1 MAKYSTQLANLVSKY
16 GGYLKQSE
24 EDRQQQDQE
33 LADRQALGD
42 QLRAARLAQNQAD
55 QQAYAARQAAA
66 QSAQQANVVPVATLR
81 APKATD
87 RVVKTPFSK
96 YENTSGGVSDLA
108 PVGDIL
114 KHIGS
119 GVMSAIS
126 APATF
131 LRSIIPQATGKLGS
145 VSNPGNTGYYSTL
158 QAASDLSGQDIDK
171 KIASVP
177 VVGPAL
183 DAAANFV
190 ADNATDPTAY
200 LFGSGFS
207 GAKGVSTIDRGAD
220 LDKALNTARSV
231 KQAENLTRSSGV
243 LHAADVLPE
252 ASRLATPI
260 VENGKLFGAAADR
273 DAGTEL
279 RPSWV
284 TNAAADTRGEAA
296 VKPGWVADTK
306 EKLNSTHQ
314 FLLPDRSELSKTN
327 GFPYRN
333 PNADYGVVQIPQE
346 RIDQL
351 TDYVNKTQA
360 PAIQKQ
366 YKAIL
371 KGAFQGSSVESKG
384 TGINGSSYFVN
395 ISQKGIKESLSR
407 QKMTPQLLGVLEK
420 LDSIIED
427 SEFKASA
434 PDTHLRSSV
443 KRSDIFDTR
452 VKLGDQPSVVRTRV
466 NNANGTNNFYF
477 MGIQKAEDAATPP
490 RSGLNQIRATVSDTS
505 ATDSIPKYSEN
516 ASGNFNPDSG
526 GTKNEKPPTES
537 DAAFLRPQTSTPKTS
552 GGQASGDS
560 ISQFTENARPL
571 GAQTA
576 AGPYREKTSDFYTN
590 TVKNSPMFTDAE
602 KNMAIAQAP
611 KEQIISEKQ
620 SLTEARQRLETD
632 FNGEVNYLNKTP
644 MYTGADV
651 DTAMGVT
658 EAYLKEAR
666 QTGDYSKA
674 MDWINQ
680 VADRAGES
688 GRSLQALQKYSRT
701 PEGML
706 VQGTK
711 MINDAAKKALE
722 GKAGLTPTGHKL
734 ENALRAIQNALK
746 NPDALSNPETARK
759 IAQLLKGDTDTADQ
773 IMRLAEGGKD
783 TDAIKTVL
791 MRKYGVPA
799 LTDDDM
805 GRITD
810 LMGQYSKATDPAEK
824 NVLAVQVSKI
834 IGNHLPVGFF
844 EKVDQWRYTSMLFNM
859 LTNVRN
865 VLGNAV
871 SYTEREMKNVTG
883 VVLQKALPAEERT
896 SAILTP
902 ADKALREIAEK
913 AYQSV
918 KFDLES
924 TSKLDFRNLISD
936 QRKIYNT
943 RALEWLRTSSNW
955 LLDKEDDIGLHKVFT
970 SAFAEGMKARKLTP
984 EFLASDT
991 GKSAMQSLQAWASR
1005 EATRTMFHEASGV
1018 AQALNQLE
1026 NRGKIG
1032 KLFIGGMLPFKQ
1044 TPIDILKQGARY
1056 SPLGLLKG
1064 VTYDVAKLRHGDIS
1078 KLEFIDNLAAGLTG
1092 TQLAV
1097 VGAWLGSLGLVTTE
1111 SNASGNAADFQAQ
1124 QQGYQDYALKIGN
1137 KTYTLDWLSPAAMPL
1152 FFGAEVWKTLF
1163 GNESLTTGEKVQQ
1176 GFGRML
1182 NAMTKVTDPL
1192 MNLSMLQSVND
1203 MLNSAKYGVGNAIS
1217 STAQDAAQSYVGQ
1230 YFPSQLGAIARAV
1243 TPYKKTS
1250 YTSSASP
1257 LGKVIEQTGRSA
1269 MQKIPGLNQLLPN
1282 SVDQWGQPVSSGTPV
1297 ERILNNFFSPGKL
1310 TSAKS
1315 DAVNDEVSRLYQST
1329 GDSSALPK
1337 TAAGYFTEGGARYD
1351 LTPTEK
1357 EKYAT
1362 VLGQTAHEVA
1372 AQLIGSGEY
1381 ADLSDHGKA
1390 LALSRVYSDAAAK
1403 AKKLIL
1409 DARGVKNSI
1418 TVGSSKSR
1426 NSLYR
1431 SIDDWVTD

>member
-1 MAKYSTQLANLVSKY
+1 MAKKDALLAYWGNIAKQQIGFAKASHDPADDYSNSAS
-16 GGYLKQSE
+16 LKNPGIAEAIAQK
-24 EDRQQQDQE
+24 D
-33 LADRQALGD
+33 
-42 QLRAARLAQNQAD
+42 AAAV
-55 QQAYAARQAAA
+55 AARQAAA

-87 RVVKTPFSK
+87 VPAQWVSLNPLTQAKNNFNEIGLQVKALLGDKTAKQQLSQISQARQVYAHNQPQQAAQSLGGAIGLGAANDFGAGHIIQALTGDSGYQSLINTAQQAHPIASTIGSLAGYVGPGAWVDAGIAKAAAPVLAKLGTSVAGRVASSALTGAASNALLSGVSDKLQGRSNADTLKDVGMNAAVGGVLGGAGTALTSIPWVTDRMASVDSALQKAKIKAAPEEAAGGVNDTAAQVAADSMPKSARTIVENSTPDAFLSQNRGTLAQDEPVAKLTGAEFPKSQTSLVDQVGAYYDSIGNHVSNPLIGDVTIDRRGVKDSIAHGLGRDKAIAFKAVPEVLQDGKIIDYQQNWKGRGYDTFVVAAPVEIRDDRYYVGAIVKKDVNSQRFYVHDVLAEKGESKPFKTGAIAGAPGGSDSPSIK
-96 YENTSGGVSDLA
+96 RLLQNSMNVKEPPAVSDADIRPQTNTSTTSGG
-108 PVGDIL
+108 P
-114 KHIGS
+114 
-119 GVMSAIS
+119 
-126 APATF
+126 
-131 LRSIIPQATGKLGS
+131 
-145 VSNPGNTGYYSTL
+145 
-158 QAASDLSGQDIDK
+158 
-171 KIASVP
+171 
-177 VVGPAL
+177 
-183 DAAANFV
+183 
-190 ADNATDPTAY
+190 
-200 LFGSGFS
+200 
-207 GAKGVSTIDRGAD
+207 
-220 LDKALNTARSV
+220 
-231 KQAENLTRSSGV
+231 
-243 LHAADVLPE
+243 
-252 ASRLATPI
+252 
-260 VENGKLFGAAADR
+260 
-273 DAGTEL
+273 
-279 RPSWV
+279 
-284 TNAAADTRGEAA
+284 
-296 VKPGWVADTK
+296 
-306 EKLNSTHQ
+306 
-314 FLLPDRSELSKTN
+314 
-327 GFPYRN
+327 
-333 PNADYGVVQIPQE
+333 
-346 RIDQL
+346 
-351 TDYVNKTQA
+351 
-360 PAIQKQ
+360 
-366 YKAIL
+366 
-371 KGAFQGSSVESKG
+371 
-384 TGINGSSYFVN
+384 
-395 ISQKGIKESLSR
+395 
-407 QKMTPQLLGVLEK
+407 
-420 LDSIIED
+420 
-427 SEFKASA
+427 
-434 PDTHLRSSV
+434 
-443 KRSDIFDTR
+443 
-452 VKLGDQPSVVRTRV
+452 
-466 NNANGTNNFYF
+466 
-477 MGIQKAEDAATPP
+477 
-490 RSGLNQIRATVSDTS
+490 
-505 ATDSIPKYSEN
+505 
-516 ASGNFNPDSG
+516 
-526 GTKNEKPPTES
+526 
-537 DAAFLRPQTSTPKTS
+537 
-552 GGQASGDS
+552 ASGDS
-560 ISQFTENARPL
+560 ITQFTENTRPL
-571 GAQTA
+571 GAQVA
-576 AGPYREKTSDFYTN
+576 AEPYQEKTSEFYTN

-632 FNGEVNYLNKTP
+632 FDGEVNHLNKTP

-746 NPDALSNPETARK
+746 NPDALSNPETAQK
-759 IAQLLKGDTDTADQ
+759 IANILKGDTDTADQ
-773 IMRLAEGGKD
+773 IMRLAESGKGS
-783 TDAIKTVL
+783 DAIKSVL
-791 MRKYGVPA
+791 MQKYAIPS

-805 GRITD
+805 SRITD
-810 LMGQYSKATDPAEK
+810 LMGQYTKATDPAEK
-824 NVLAVQVSKI
+824 NALAVQVCKI
-834 IGNHLPVGFF
+834 IGNRLPVGFF

-859 LTNVRN
+859 LTNERN
-865 VLGNAV
+865 VLGNAA
-871 SYTEREMKNVTG
+871 SYATREWKNVTG
-883 VVLQKALPAEERT
+883 IALERALPVEERT
-896 SAILTP
+896 KAILTP
-902 ADKALREIAEK
+902 ADKPLREAAEK

-924 TSKLDFRNLISD
+924 TSKLDFRNMISD
-936 QRKIYNT
+936 NRRIYNT
-943 RALEWLRTSSNW
+943 RVLEWLRTSSNW

-984 EFLASDT
+984 EFLASDA

-1005 EATRTMFHEASGV
+1005 EATRTMFHESSRV
-1018 AQALNQLE
+1018 AQVLNQLE
-1026 NRGKIG
+1026 SRSKVGKI
-1032 KLFIGGMLPFKQ
+1032 FIGGMLPFKQ

-1137 KTYTLDWLSPAAMPL
+1137 KTYTLDWLSPAAMPF
-1152 FFGAEVWKTLF
+1152 FFGAELQKTLF

-1257 LGKVIEQTGRSA
+1257 LGKVVEQTGRSA
-1269 MQKIPGLNQLLPN
+1269 MQKIPGVNLLLPN
-1282 SVDQWGQPVSSGTPV
+1282 SIDQWGQPVSSGTPV

-1310 TSAKS
+1310 QSAKN

-1351 LTPTEK
+1351 LTSTEK

-1362 VLGQTAHEVA
+1362 VLGQTAHDVA

>member
-66 QSAQQANVVPVATLR
+66 QNAQQANVVPVAMLR

-87 RVVKTPFSK
+87 RVVKTPFSN

-108 PVGDIL
+108 PIGDIL

-119 GVMSAIS
+119 GVTSAIS

-260 VENGKLFGAAADR
+260 VENGKLFGSAADR

-284 TNAAADTRGEAA
+284 TSTAADTKSEAA
-296 VKPGWVADTK
+296 VKPGWVTDASRKSTKIKAAPEEAVKGGNDTAAQAAADSLSKNARTTVDTFVPTSYPNGDTGIVSYSPH
-306 EKLNSTHQ
+306 EAANLNS
-314 FLLPDRSELSKTN
+314 
-327 GFPYRN
+327 
-333 PNADYGVVQIPQE
+333 A
-346 RIDQL
+346 
-351 TDYVNKTQA
+351 
-360 PAIQKQ
+360 
-366 YKAIL
+366 
-371 KGAFQGSSVESKG
+371 
-384 TGINGSSYFVN
+384 
-395 ISQKGIKESLSR
+395 KGISKVTDADWTNFVDNLNSKDDKRFYFGKVSPSL
-407 QKMTPQLLGVLEK
+407 G
-420 LDSIIED
+420 DDI
-427 SEFKASA
+427 KASTGL
-434 PDTHLRSSV
+434 DLSGYNVSTRSTNLIHELKNHGDMAYESQRGQTALT
-443 KRSDIFDTR
+443 KDFLKELPSIF
-452 VKLGDQPSVVRTRV
+452 
-466 NNANGTNNFYF
+466 N
-477 MGIQKAEDAATPP
+477 
-490 RSGLNQIRATVSDTS
+490 
-505 ATDSIPKYSEN
+505 
-516 ASGNFNPDSG
+516 NPDSIRLLDTTDYAG
-526 GTKNEKPPTES
+526 RPALQIEKRIDGHAITITGVSDGKKLLDVDSVWIKNEKPPAVS
-537 DAAFLRPQTSTPKTS
+537 DADIRPQTNTS
-552 GGQASGDS
+552 ATIGGLASGDS

-576 AGPYREKTSDFYTN
+576 AEPYREKTSDFYTN

-602 KNMAIAQAP
+602 KSMAINQAP

-632 FNGEVNYLNKTP
+632 FDGEVSHLNKTP

-734 ENALRAIQNALK
+734 ENDLRAIQNALK
-746 NPDALSNPETARK
+746 NPDALSNPETSRK
-759 IAQLLKGDTDTADQ
+759 IAQILKGDTDTADQ
-773 IMRLAEGGKD
+773 IMRLAESGKGS
-783 TDAIKTVL
+783 DAIKSVL
-791 MRKYGVPA
+791 MQKYAIPS

-805 GRITD
+805 SRITD
-810 LMGQYSKATDPAEK
+810 LMGEYTKATDPAEK
-824 NVLAVQVSKI
+824 NALAVQVCKI
-834 IGNHLPVGFF
+834 IGNRLPVGFF

-859 LTNVRN
+859 LTNERN
-865 VLGNAV
+865 VLGNAA
-871 SYTEREMKNVTG
+871 SYATREWKNVTG
-883 VVLQKALPAEERT
+883 IALERALPVEERT
-896 SAILTP
+896 KAILTP
-902 ADKALREIAEK
+902 ADKPLREAAEK

-924 TSKLDFRNLISD
+924 TSKLDFRNMISD
-936 QRKIYNT
+936 NRRIYNT
-943 RALEWLRTSSNW
+943 RVLEWLRTSSNW

-984 EFLASDT
+984 EFLASDA
-991 GKSAMQSLQAWASR
+991 GKTALRSLQTWASR
-1005 EATRTMFHEASGV
+1005 EATRTMFHESSRV
-1018 AQALNQLE
+1018 AQVLNQLE
-1026 NRGKIG
+1026 SRSKVGKI
-1032 KLFIGGMLPFKQ
+1032 FIGGMLPFKQ

-1064 VTYDVAKLRHGDIS
+1064 VTYDVAQLRHGDIS

-1111 SNASGNAADFQAQ
+1111 SNASGSAADFQAQ

-1137 KTYTLDWLSPAAMPL
+1137 KTYTLDWLSPAAMPF
-1152 FFGAEVWKTLF
+1152 FFGAELQKTLF

-1203 MLNSAKYGVGNAIS
+1203 MLNSAKYGIGNAIS

-1250 YTSSASP
+1250 YTSLASP
-1257 LGKVIEQTGRSA
+1257 LGKVVEQTGRSA
-1269 MQKIPGLNQLLPN
+1269 MQKIPGVNLLLPN
-1282 SVDQWGQPVSSGTPV
+1282 SIDQWGQPVSSGTPV

-1310 TSAKS
+1310 QSAKN

-1351 LTPTEK
+1351 LTSTEK

-1362 VLGQTAHEVA
+1362 VLGQTAHDVA
-1372 AQLIGSGEY
+1372 ARLIGSGEY

-1409 DARGVKNSI
+1409 DVRGVKNSI